1 MMVWRPL
8 LTIALSL
15 SVLGAFACGAPSED
29 ASRPTLT
36 PPPET
41 LAPTA
46 PPETPAP
53 TPPPETPAP
62 AAAATATGA
71 SYGDISATY
80 QGESLFVPLDN
91 PVFIAADEAGFLD
104 AGDLVL
110 GLTIGGESRAYPTS
124 MMTYHHIVNDTF
136 GGRPILVTF

>member
-1 MMVWRPL
+1 MMVWKPV
-8 LTIALSL
+8 LTLALGL
-15 SVLGAFACGAPSED
+15 SVLGAFACGSPSED
-29 ASRPTLT
+29 TSRPTLT
-36 PPPET
+36 APPET
-41 LAPTA
+41 PAPTA

-53 TPPPETPAP
+53 TT
-62 AAAATATGA
+62 AATATGA

-91 PVFIAADEAGFLD
+91 PVFIAAAEADFLD

>member
-36 PPPET
+36 PPLET

-46 PPETPAP
+46 PPETPP
-53 TPPPETPAP
+53 P

-110 GLTIGGESRAYPTS
+110 GLTIAGESRAYPVS

>member
-1 MMVWRPL
+1 MVWRPL

-15 SVLGAFACGAPSED
+15 SVLGAFACGAASED
-29 ASRPTLT
+29 ASRLTL
-36 PPPET
+36 
-41 LAPTA
+41 TA

-53 TPPPETPAP
+53 TAPPETPTPTPAPETPAP
-62 AAAATATGA
+62 TAAVTTPGA
-71 SYGDISATY
+71 SYDDISATY

-91 PVFIAADEAGFLD
+91 PIFIAADEADFLD

-110 GLTIGGESRAYPTS
+110 GLTIAGESRAYPTS

>member
-36 PPPET
+36 PPSET

>member
-1 MMVWRPL
+1 MVLRPI
-8 LTIALSL
+8 LTLALSL
-15 SVLGAFACGAPSED
+15 SVLGAFACGSPNED
-29 ASRPTLT
+29 AVRPTL
-36 PPPET
+36 
-41 LAPTA
+41 TA

-53 TPPPETPAP
+53 TPAPTAAPETPAP
-62 AAAATATGA
+62 AAAATAPGA
-71 SYGDISATY
+71 SYDDISATY

-91 PVFIAADEAGFLD
+91 PKFIAAAEADFLD

>member
-1 MMVWRPL
+1 MMAWRPL
-8 LTIALSL
+8 LTLALSL

-41 LAPTA
+41 LAPTP

-53 TPPPETPAP
+53 TAPPKTPAP

-110 GLTIGGESRAYPTS
+110 GLTIGGESRAYPVS

>member
-53 TPPPETPAP
+53 T
-62 AAAATATGA
+62 AAATATGA